1 MKYNQLIKFHNNLT
15 SNLSKDHIDPFYN
28 RASLDLLSMIFDY
41 VENQEGIVL
50 NDENSFSA
58 LADFFEENKKN
69 RNSANNI
76 YKSMLLINPS
86 NSPVSLSFMDEN
98 TLEKVYSYIGSLLT
112 STLANNNEKGT
123 KIIIDSKGYMN
134 KEELVL
140 KGYSVK
146 RANLEELNNSNSWN
160 PYKELEQLEKEDPIK
175 YQEVIKELE
184 TLIKNDDLN
193 LITPK

>member
-50 NDENSFSA
+50 NDEKSFSA

-112 STLANNNEKGT
+112 STLVNNNEKGT

-140 KGYSVK
+140 KGYSAK

-184 TLIKNDDLN
+184 TLIKNDQ
-193 LITPK
+193 